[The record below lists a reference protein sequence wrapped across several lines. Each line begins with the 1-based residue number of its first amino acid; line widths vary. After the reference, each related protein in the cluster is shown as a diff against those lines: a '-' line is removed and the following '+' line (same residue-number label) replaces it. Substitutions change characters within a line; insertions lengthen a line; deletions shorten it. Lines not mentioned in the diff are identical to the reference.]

1 MELCLQGR
9 GLYVRTYV
17 RSSGSSSYI
26 VDNLW
31 RRTYVQL
38 HKGIYF
44 LHGRTKLHAWN
55 CNYSIGC
62 MWELEPGQKKS
73 QKKFWKN
80 QEFFFKGL
88 RFHVLKRQLI
98 LLCNLFFSS
107 WNWPFID
114 GLFEHGGKCH
124 GKQAIFLCIF
134 WNFWPGNTIYRTRI
148 VYYILRMMKCS
159 S

>member
-55 CNYSIGC
+55 RNYR
-62 MWELEPGQKKS
+62 MHVRARARPKKNRRIFFE
-73 QKKFWKN
+73 KIKN
-80 QEFFFKGL
+80 YFFKGL